1 MFSPSTK
8 NKPAP
13 LLQEIQPRGKGIP
26 EGPPQAREKT
36 GGSESGNLLAE
47 IKPAKK

>member
-1 MFSPSTK
+1 MFKPSTA

-26 EGPPQAREKT
+26 SNPPTAKERS
-36 GGSESGNLLAE
+36 GGSTNGVLAE
-47 IKPAKK
+47 IKPSKK